1 MRKTVNVRARVIII
15 RSRTHINRLLRPIR
29 VLNGGI
35 VALNPLIMD
44 ELGYVLFTTSSA
56 ELKGG
61 AFPDVCVGAPR
72 AAERTS
78 QAAFPHAPFIR

>member
-61 AFPDVCVGAPR
+61 AFPDVWGLRERQNAPVR
-72 AAERTS
+72 
-78 QAAFPHAPFIR
+78 QLFPTPPLLDS